1 MLYPK
6 HRKARRGPL
15 KNLLAMAFGACLLGI
30 ASLGAGVCQTPGYGD
45 KPDQWAPYQSGQY
58 FEQLQKILSIHAV
71 ADSRIF
77 YLHFEVTDVGVG
89 PVELFRVSEPRS
101 AECSD
106 RDCYLFVLIAS
117 DHSNTPLVT
126 PCQFRFALLSHVFNP
141 DGSRAFGFEFSC
153 THTSLQVRVTPTD
166 LMAIS
171 VEKTK

>member
-77 YLHFEVTDVGVG
+77 YLH
-89 PVELFRVSEPRS
+89 S
-101 AECSD
+101 
-106 RDCYLFVLIAS
+106 
-117 DHSNTPLVT
+117 
-126 PCQFRFALLSHVFNP
+126 
-141 DGSRAFGFEFSC
+141 
-153 THTSLQVRVTPTD
+153 
-166 LMAIS
+166 
-171 VEKTK
+171 K